1 MVYCLLWCSKIAPC
15 DQRTTGSTLLKK
27 TRKQNRAGARK
38 NTLYKYNTRR
48 QSRSWELS
56 NFGPT
61 CAKNNKRLVTLK
73 LVQDTPNPHNS
84 ILASFLTDEIYTTR
98 VYTFFFIRYQLEKIY
113 KTFVNVPSTIS
124 LIFKQQQKASYQ
136 VIVFNVHKMFL
147 VWLELRA
154 YAVSR
159 TVAIDM
165 RYTII

>member
-1 MVYCLLWCSKIAPC
+1 M
-15 DQRTTGSTLLKK
+15 
-27 TRKQNRAGARK
+27 
-38 NTLYKYNTRR
+38 
-48 QSRSWELS
+48 
-56 NFGPT
+56 
-61 CAKNNKRLVTLK
+61 
-73 LVQDTPNPHNS
+73 QDTPNPHNS